1 MSIELPITFSASLA
15 SDLPSFVKENTNEID
30 FEVEGIELKLGGG
43 MRFASLE
50 TNQVDFITFIII
62 PTVSILGGSIAIG
75 TFIYKIL
82 NRFKKSKAKIGNK
95 VFSSE
100 INSEEIRKIIREE
113 LERIQSD
120 NEKPK

>member
-50 TNQVDFITFIII
+50 TNQVNFITFII